1 MELSK
6 VQQEAVDFY
15 EGCCNVI
22 ASAGSGKAL
31 VNGTGVL
38 TPTGY
43 VSIEKLNI
51 GDIVFGQDGKPCHVC
66 GIYPQGEKEVYEVVF
81 SDGNSIECCEDH
93 LWFYQTANMRN
104 QKKFDVKP
112 LKEIMQ
118 IPLKISGGE
127 YKKNNLFIPMSK
139 PVEFSQK
146 DKMLPLSPYTLGAL
160 LGDGHL
166 RTFGKTSVFTSANL
180 DMIARV
186 SDELFELGFSLKHQ
200 NKYDYNIVS
209 IFNINGHTGKFN
221 EVIESLGLSNKR
233 SDEKF
238 IPSIYLYA
246 SINDRVQLLQGLI
259 DTDGNCTGSAY
270 DYYTTSSKLADDV
283 TFLAESLGLTVT
295 RRTKKTTYMYEGRKM
310 NGIPSY
316 DLRIKPS
323 EVVSKIHWCNHREK
337 QYKKPQSYARRAIIE
352 INKLNNKKEMTCI
365 KVDNADGS
373 FLTEHCIV
381 THNTRVLVNRIVKL
395 INDYDVEPT
404 NILAITFSKKAKEN
418 MMKRLKEMIPEY
430 SSRINVET
438 FHSFG
443 YRIIRKFNKDEFEI
457 LDQDWKKVKIIEE
470 VIQHLFGEKEPDG
483 QEIADVLSF
492 ISIQKNQMKKP
503 NKATRYGKIYNQY
516 EKYKSAHNQLDFDDM
531 LVKCYEILSSNEKGL
546 AYCQEQYRFILADE
560 MQDTN
565 AVQYEI
571 LRLIGSKY
579 KNIFVVDDPLQNI
592 FMWRGS
598 DNKYV
603 LGFDQDWPEAKIIH
617 LNKNYRSSQDI
628 VEAANLFARC
638 IPESKH
644 PHYVESISDKGKFE
658 KPVYERYLN
667 ETAEAD
673 GIAAKIKEYLEAG
686 YEYKDIAILTRT
698 NAQLQNFEASLYRHS
713 IPYSIVDGLSFIDRR
728 EIKTVLCYLRLIC
741 DMNDDE
747 AFEYIYNRPNRWLGQ
762 AFIQEV
768 RRLARREKISMYC
781 AMFAVS
787 KANWR
792 YKNAV
797 NNIYATIKTVGDE
810 KYKTVA
816 DIIKNLRDYLN
827 LDSYVSKDL
836 CENDDSRVENL
847 NTLERMASDY
857 DDPKRFIA
865 FMTRLSKEKKTNPN
879 SVQLMTIHKSK
890 GLEFPIVFVAGVNQG
905 LLPHEK
911 SENPDE
917 EKRLMYVAM
926 TRAEKLLNISSTMQY
941 NGKEVD
947 ESEFI
952 SHIF

>member
-1 MELSK
+1 MNLSK

-15 EGCCNVI
+15 TGCCNVI
-22 ASAGSGKAL
+22 ASAGSGK
-31 VNGTGVL
+31 
-38 TPTGY
+38 
-43 VSIEKLNI
+43 
-51 GDIVFGQDGKPCHVC
+51 
-66 GIYPQGEKEVYEVVF
+66 
-81 SDGNSIECCEDH
+81 
-93 LWFYQTANMRN
+93 
-104 QKKFDVKP
+104 
-112 LKEIMQ
+112 
-118 IPLKISGGE
+118 
-127 YKKNNLFIPMSK
+127 
-139 PVEFSQK
+139 
-146 DKMLPLSPYTLGAL
+146 
-160 LGDGHL
+160 
-166 RTFGKTSVFTSANL
+166 
-180 DMIARV
+180 
-186 SDELFELGFSLKHQ
+186 
-200 NKYDYNIVS
+200 
-209 IFNINGHTGKFN
+209 
-221 EVIESLGLSNKR
+221 
-233 SDEKF
+233 
-238 IPSIYLYA
+238 
-246 SINDRVQLLQGLI
+246 
-259 DTDGNCTGSAY
+259 
-270 DYYTTSSKLADDV
+270 
-283 TFLAESLGLTVT
+283 
-295 RRTKKTTYMYEGRKM
+295 
-310 NGIPSY
+310 
-316 DLRIKPS
+316 
-323 EVVSKIHWCNHREK
+323 
-337 QYKKPQSYARRAIIE
+337 
-352 INKLNNKKEMTCI
+352 
-365 KVDNADGS
+365 
-373 FLTEHCIV
+373 
-381 THNTRVLVNRIVKL
+381 TRVLVNRIVSL
-395 INDYDVEPT
+395 INDHDVEPT

-430 SSRINVET
+430 ASRINIET

-470 VIQHLFGEKEPDG
+470 VIQHTFGEKEPDG

-503 NKATRYGKIYNQY
+503 DKTTRYGKIYSQY
-516 EKYKSAHNQLDFDDM
+516 KKYKSAHNQLDFDDM

-546 AYCQEQYRFILADE
+546 AYCQEQYQFILADE

-579 KNIFVVDDPLQNI
+579 KNVFVVDDPLQNI

-673 GIAAKIKEYLEAG
+673 SIAAKIKEYSEAG

-698 NAQLQNFEASLYRHS
+698 NAQLQNFEASLYRHN

-781 AMFAVS
+781 AMFTVS

-890 GLEFPIVFVAGVNQG
+890 GLEFPVVFVAGVNQG